1 MRISKKCLLGISLGI
16 LLAAIL
22 IPVSIPKVRTTLFVA
37 LYHEDI
43 EQSLIH
49 GMGVPADDAVLFG
62 YRHVNTWEGEHTM
75 TEFLIS
81 ASGFG
86 SETSYYGCYYS
97 PDDVPM
103 AFQNLQTELI
113 TTQDGWIWQGEGD
126 NAGFTSK
133 IMDHWYY
140 FEASF

>member
-1 MRISKKCLLGISLGI
+1 MKKKRILGIVLGI
-16 LLAAIL
+16 FLVAVL
-22 IPVSIPKVRTTLFVA
+22 ITISIPKVRTTLFVK
-37 LYHEDI
+37 LYHDDI
-43 EQSLIH
+43 EKSLTQ

-62 YRHVNTWEGEHTM
+62 YKSVNTWESEHSM
-75 TEFLIS
+75 TEFRIS

-86 SETSYYGCYYS
+86 SETTYYGCYYS
-97 PDDVPM
+97 YDDVPL

-113 TTQDGWIWQGEGD
+113 PSQDGWTWQGEGD

-140 FEASF
+140 FEAAF